1 MTMRNRHQEMQDFIV
16 YLSTIYKINED
27 KNFTFEDLY
36 SFIYTELVRMGTNRG
51 SEADFS
57 NEGNH
62 TFERLESYFSNR
74 RNTHTYVD
82 PINNYFLQIQNKP
95 ELHLNN
101 VATIKLYIPQNA
113 NNMERSARVLF
124 DFIDDANISH
134 ISKISK
140 NERFDDI
147 VVQVTNM
154 NDAIKILNFAKGNR
168 QIQNGLLPPNPFCY
182 SSDGIA
188 MSYGRNGSTI
198 NTVVASL
205 LAAYSSEK
213 ISSHTTDEMFLLD
226 FISFTRK
233 YYEKHFTNL
242 EDIGEV
248 VADFNLKQGETN
260 TSENN
265 RRIANVGHIIK
276 FFIDSVYP
284 MYSLNDFNKD
294 FLETSNT
301 AKILAEATEIGIR
314 RREKSNAFGEK
325 FVGTIDNIL
334 LESVDTFKSKYHIDD
349 ENALKI
355 VKNYLEDKNSSKITR
370 DNDIRN
376 KYIKSDFSNKMAKLL
391 EISKKDLDS
400 YYYEKKKIRA
410 VDSLNEAIMET
421 YLKYEDRYEQGFEQ
435 VDGIDRSVYALK
447 RLLLIGEADG
457 FTRNN
462 NARANLIKYKDDKNM
477 FDDILEI
484 PLDHKEQDMNELCRK
499 YITNVISSKEQD
511 KEISHLIQ

>member
-1 MTMRNRHQEMQDFIV
+1 
-16 YLSTIYKINED
+16 
-27 KNFTFEDLY
+27 
-36 SFIYTELVRMGTNRG
+36 
-51 SEADFS
+51 
-57 NEGNH
+57 
-62 TFERLESYFSNR
+62 
-74 RNTHTYVD
+74 
-82 PINNYFLQIQNKP
+82 
-95 ELHLNN
+95 
-101 VATIKLYIPQNA
+101 
-113 NNMERSARVLF
+113 
-124 DFIDDANISH
+124 
-134 ISKISK
+134 
-140 NERFDDI
+140 
-147 VVQVTNM
+147 
-154 NDAIKILNFAKGNR
+154 
-168 QIQNGLLPPNPFCY
+168 
-182 SSDGIA
+182 
-188 MSYGRNGSTI
+188 
-198 NTVVASL
+198 
-205 LAAYSSEK
+205 
-213 ISSHTTDEMFLLD
+213 MFLLD